1 MGSLAGI
8 DQKNEVYNQVKLL
21 KKSQEII
28 FGSLEDFDV
37 VDADK
42 NKGAFMSP
50 ILFLNEYPFKKT
62 DCHNIEAFG
71 PVSTIMPYSN
81 IEEAIKLARM
91 GKGSLVCSIITSN
104 MKIAEKF
111 NMPVICLIDTPG
123 AYPGLEAEERGQAEA
138 IAKNIQE
145 M

>member
-8 DQKNEVYNQVKLL
+8 DQKEVYNQVKLL
-21 KKSQEII
+21 KIHQEI

-50 ILFLNEYPFKKT
+50 ILFLNEYPFEKT

-71 PVSTIMPYSN
+71 PVNYY
-81 IEEAIKLARM
+81 AI
-91 GKGSLVCSIITSN
+91 
-104 MKIAEKF
+104 F
-111 NMPVICLIDTPG
+111 
-123 AYPGLEAEERGQAEA
+123 
-138 IAKNIQE
+138 
-145 M
+145 